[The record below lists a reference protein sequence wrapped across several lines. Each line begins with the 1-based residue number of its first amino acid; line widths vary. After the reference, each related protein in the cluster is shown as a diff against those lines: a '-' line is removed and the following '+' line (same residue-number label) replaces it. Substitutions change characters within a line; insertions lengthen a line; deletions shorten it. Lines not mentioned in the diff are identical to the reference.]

1 MTISKKE
8 YRKAYAEDENSQYLD
23 CGASFDFSKE
33 CKNKKALFLVSI
45 MAKQHVGYK
54 LEYRNLACKRW
65 GKWVKDNPSFTSSDM
80 LNPADIKATVRE
92 FYRQVATGELSWA
105 DGIKRQLE
113 FTRSIDGLMELRVIG
128 FIEGYFT
135 DSSQA
140 VIPTDDVSENAES
153 IQSKAEVSEAV
164 EADEIDVMATLESIL
179 RGNISDIERE
189 VIGKA
194 MASLILAAEKTA

>member
-1 MTISKKE
+1 MTMNKKE
-8 YRKAYAEDENSQYLD
+8 YRKAYAEDDRNQYLD
-23 CGASFDFSKE
+23 CGASFDFSKP
-33 CKNKKALFLVSI
+33 CKNAKANFLVSV
-45 MAKQHVGYK
+45 MAKMHIGYK
-54 LEYRNLACKRW
+54 LEYKNLACKRW
-65 GKWVKDNPSFTSSDM
+65 TKWVKESPSFKSSEL

-140 VIPTDDVSENAES
+140 VIPTDDVPENAES
-153 IQSKAEVSEAV
+153 IQSKSEVSEAV

-179 RGNISDIERE
+179 RGNISDVERE

-194 MASLILAAEKTA
+194 MTSLLLAAEKTA

>member
-1 MTISKKE
+1 MTDPSVDAPLATIKLVQAIS
-8 YRKAYAEDENSQYLD
+8 
-23 CGASFDFSKE
+23 
-33 CKNKKALFLVSI
+33 
-45 MAKQHVGYK
+45 
-54 LEYRNLACKRW
+54 
-65 GKWVKDNPSFTSSDM
+65 
-80 LNPADIKATVRE
+80 LNADIKATVRE

-113 FTRSIDGLMELRVIG
+113 FTRSVDGLMELRVIG

-153 IQSKAEVSEAV
+153 IQSKAEVSVAV

-194 MASLILAAEKTA
+194 MASLLLAAEKTA